1 MYGSRSVF
9 FACSENAIVCFV
21 LRDGASRCGLIRAI
35 ADVISRM
42 TSEGQVDVYTGVKH
56 VQNVRPESVSSVVG
70 SVPV

>member
-1 MYGSRSVF
+1 MYGSRLVF
-9 FACSENAIVCFV
+9 CACNEKAIACFV

-35 ADVISRM
+35 ADVINRM
-42 TSEGQVDVYTGVKH
+42 TSEDQVDVYTGVKH